1 MRTQTKLTA
10 AGLRHFEELLRDQRH
25 DLDIA
30 LGQIGS
36 TLDEVIE
43 ARNSGTADDEHDPEG
58 PTLTMEWSRISGVHS
73 DLAAQSTAIDQAL
86 ARLAAGSYGIC
97 TRRGEPIGRERL
109 EARPAAELCIDCAR
123 EQEAHRRA

>member
-10 AGLRHFEELLRDQRH
+10 ADLRHFEKLLRDQRH

-30 LGQIGS
+30 LGRIGT
-36 TLDEVIE
+36 TLDGVIE
-43 ARNSGTADDEHDPEG
+43 ARNAGTADDEHDAEG
-58 PTLTMEWSRISGVHS
+58 PNLTMEWSRISGVHS
-73 DLAAQSTAIDQAL
+73 DLEAKSAAIDQAL
-86 ARLAAGSYGIC
+86 ARIADGSYGFC

-123 EQEAHRRA
+123 ELESQRRA

>member
-10 AGLRHFEELLRDQRH
+10 AGLRHFEKLLRDQRY

-30 LGQIGS
+30 LGLIGT
-36 TLDEVIE
+36 TLDGVIE
-43 ARNSGTADDEHDPEG
+43 ARNSGTADDEHDPDG

-73 DLAAQSTAIDQAL
+73 DLAAKSTGIDQAL
-86 ARLAAGSYGIC
+86 ARIADGSYGFC

-123 EQEAHRRA
+123 ELESQRRA